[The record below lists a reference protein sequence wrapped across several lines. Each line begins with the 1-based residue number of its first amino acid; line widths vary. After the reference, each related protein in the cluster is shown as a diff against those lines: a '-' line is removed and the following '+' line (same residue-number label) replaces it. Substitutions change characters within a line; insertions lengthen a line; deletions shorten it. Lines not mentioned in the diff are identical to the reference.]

1 MNELRKLPDT
11 LTAAD
16 AVEAA
21 YGDLLAETVRR
32 LKTGLPVLVECDKD
46 MTIAVYKLIR
56 DRLKKDKIQ
65 CLFLDGRDG
74 REANAEEPGSQ
85 KGSLMDAIVHQLRE
99 SVRGLVEGKVIVLPH
114 LDLLTV
120 SSSDLTT
127 QGREVVPLLYENP
140 ELVWLGFN
148 DPSYSLPPVV
158 THLFP
163 WKVSLVG
170 VPRARI
176 DRLVTSAEMAK
187 FGRDFD
193 PLRLYKHVSGLN
205 PVRLRKVLRQLD
217 GPDYPAQPQG
227 ALSQI
232 RQATIAGQ
240 LEIPHVDMTK
250 EIGGYAEVKQRLNEE
265 ILEILARRDLAST
278 ESEKEQLEK
287 LIPRG
292 IIFWGPPGTGK
303 TLFAKAFA
311 TALGAAITVVSGPE
325 LKSKWVGQSESNLR
339 RIFHQ
344 ARVCAPSVIVFD
356 EIDSFAVRRGTY
368 AGSGV
373 EHSLVNQLLTE
384 MDGFRREELVFV
396 IGTTN
401 FPESLD
407 PALLRPG
414 RFEYQIEIP
423 YPDEEARRQI
433 LSLYDRFWDLRMT
446 KAALERAV
454 DRTRFHVPGAA
465 PGTRFSGDHLQAL
478 CRAIARDRIRAS
490 KTDPVT
496 EADIEA
502 ALSAWNKLPPM
513 NAFEKRVVSVHEAG
527 HALVALLTPHTP
539 PLRRISLSDDVVG
552 TSGHVECADRA
563 DRHVVTLG
571 EMLDRIC
578 VLMGGRESERLILG
592 DVSLGATQDLQV
604 ATRIARELVEVHGL
618 GAEGLAPMNARQG
631 STQEERTPAWG
642 AAQRD
647 RLDDAIATLLETQRA
662 RAARLLA
669 DNQPSVEALAR
680 LLVEKQFLEA
690 SELNE
695 EWAALGVEPPG
706 AKRELSPELA
716 AHVAHTA
723 LEIPAKRSKKNGS
736 KGHSP

>member
-1 MNELRKLPDT
+1 MNDMGNIPES
-11 LTAAD
+11 LTPAD

-21 YGDLLAETVRR
+21 YGDLLSEATRR
-32 LKTGLPVLVECDKD
+32 LKTGLPVLIECDKD
-46 MTIAVYKLIR
+46 MTIPVYKLIR
-56 DRLKKDKIQ
+56 DRLKRDKIQ
-65 CLFLDGRDG
+65 CVFLDGRDTG
-74 REANAEEPGSQ
+74 EREETNSP

-99 SVRGLVEGKVIVLPH
+99 SVQGFAEGKVIVLPH

-120 SSSDLTT
+120 SSNDLTT

-140 ELVWLGFN
+140 DLVWLGFN
-148 DPSYSLPPVV
+148 DPSYALPPVV

-170 VPRARI
+170 VPRSRME
-176 DRLVTSAEMAK
+176 RLVTRGELAK
-187 FGRDFD
+187 FGRDFQ
-193 PLRLYKHVSGLN
+193 PLLLYKHVSGLN

-217 GPDYPAQPQG
+217 GPDFPDQPTF
-227 ALSQI
+227 ALCQI
-232 RQATIAGQ
+232 RQATMAGQ
-240 LEIPHVDMTK
+240 LEIPHVNMET
-250 EIGGYAEVKQRLNEE
+250 EVGGYAEVKRRLREE
-265 ILEILARRDLAST
+265 ILDILARRDQAPN
-278 ESEKEQLEK
+278 EVQKQQLEK

-344 ARVCAPSVIVFD
+344 ARMCAPSVIVFD

-384 MDGFRREELVFV
+384 MDGFRREELVFI

-433 LSLYDRFWDLRMT
+433 LSLYDQFWSLKMT
-446 KAALERAV
+446 SEAMDRAV
-454 DRTRFHVPGAA
+454 ERTRFQVPGAA
-465 PGTRFSGDHLQAL
+465 PGTHFSGDHLQAL
-478 CRAIARDRIRAS
+478 CRTIARERIRAS
-490 KTDPVT
+490 NEGPTR
-496 EADIEA
+496 ESDIET

-513 NAFEKRVVSVHEAG
+513 NAFEKRIVSIHEAG
-527 HALVALLTPHTP
+527 HALVTLLTPNSP
-539 PLRRISLSDDVVG
+539 PLRRISLQDDVVG
-552 TSGHVECADRA
+552 TSGHVECFSRSEK
-563 DRHVVTLG
+563 HVVTLG
-571 EMLDRIC
+571 DMLDRIC
-578 VLMGGRESERLILG
+578 VLMGGREAEKLVLG
-592 DVSLGATQDLQV
+592 DVSLGATQDIQV
-604 ATRIARELVEVHGL
+604 ATHIARELVEVHGL
-618 GAEGLAPMNARQG
+618 GATGLVPMNARG
-631 STQEERTPAWG
+631 SGRVDERCANLG
-642 AAQRD
+642 VAQRD
-647 RLDDAIATLLETQRA
+647 RLDDAIALVLETQRA

-669 DNQPSVEALAR
+669 ENQSCVEALAKI
-680 LLVEKQFLEA
+680 LVEKQFLEA
-690 SELNE
+690 AQLKET
-695 EWAALGVEPPG
+695 WATLGVEPVAPAIG
-706 AKRELSPELA
+706 SNASLDDSEAPKSRVKRA
-716 AHVAHTA
+716 A
-723 LEIPAKRSKKNGS
+723 LRGLPS
-736 KGHSP
+736 